1 MRVSGWDSARGALRT
16 GCLVG
21 AMVLVQG
28 AAGASEQSDLLI
40 DEGIGVL
47 QTGDLLGATNLFIDA
62 YDADPQDGQAAIYVG
77 GGMNR
82 IGDFVQALAALT
94 AATNLGYE
102 SPEIDV
108 QMVIPRVMDIL
119 LIGTRIVRDLVGFN
133 FDYTG
138 R

>member
-62 YDADPQDGQAAIYVG
+62 YDADPQD
-77 GGMNR
+77 
-82 IGDFVQALAALT
+82 DH
-94 AATNLGYE
+94 
-102 SPEIDV
+102 ID
-108 QMVIPRVMDIL
+108 
-119 LIGTRIVRDLVGFN
+119 
-133 FDYTG
+133 
-138 R
+138 